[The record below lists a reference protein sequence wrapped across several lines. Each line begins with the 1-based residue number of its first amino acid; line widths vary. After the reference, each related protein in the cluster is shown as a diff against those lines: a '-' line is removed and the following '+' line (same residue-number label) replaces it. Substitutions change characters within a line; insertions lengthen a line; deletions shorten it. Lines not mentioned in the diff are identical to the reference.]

1 MKVRIPL
8 MVQDQVIAV
17 QKAMPPT
24 ETTLLEGE
32 RFFLDGPVTERV
44 AVLDFDIATGAL
56 AQGPVSSRGTKG
68 RTT

>member
-1 MKVRIPL
+1 

-56 AQGPVSSRGTKG
+56 AQGTRFIPGTKG